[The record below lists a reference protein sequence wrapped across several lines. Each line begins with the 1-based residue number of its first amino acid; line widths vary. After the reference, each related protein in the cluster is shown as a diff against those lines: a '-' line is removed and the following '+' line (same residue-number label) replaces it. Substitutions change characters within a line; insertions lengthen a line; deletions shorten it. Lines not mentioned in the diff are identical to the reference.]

1 MEDLIKLSEHI
12 YYLKYDEVGDRPNL
26 YYIKGKD
33 YSVCID
39 AGNSKRH
46 IEKFYSALKQ
56 NNLEDPRYTIIT
68 HWHWDHTFGLKY
80 AKGERISSIKNQPKN
95 SISDISDE
103 QADALIKQYQQ
114 QMQQAIQTPYI
125 LSGAQPMA
133 GDLFSIN
140 A

>member
-1 MEDLIKLSEHI
+1 MSSAIGNFNTFSYSSIVTGSMGASKLYVPVSKSS
-12 YYLKYDEVGDRPNL
+12 LM
-26 YYIKGKD
+26 
-33 YSVCID
+33 YSHFDHVSGVA
-39 AGNSKRH
+39 AGRGQQGVSISKIQILNSM
-46 IEKFYSALKQ
+46 I
-56 NNLEDPRYTIIT
+56 
-68 HWHWDHTFGLKY
+68 
-80 AKGERISSIKNQPKN
+80 ERISSIKNQPKN